1 MNEREMKRIKAQLQT
16 TETIFVI
23 FLILVIVVIGFVIY
37 SKFHEGTIKEKQ
49 REQRAREV
57 IELAHR
63 MSSWPELECS
73 ASGAQQFVCLDRIK
87 LNVLSDFINKSRHTD
102 SQAFNYYYDLLGD
115 SQIIV
120 KEVYPSN
127 TQTYKKDYW
136 RLYNNLGST
145 SHQNIIWVP
154 VNLYNPL
161 SRTYA
166 FGVMEITL
174 YE

>member
-1 MNEREMKRIKAQLQT
+1 MKRTKAQLQT

-23 FLILVIVVIGFVIY
+23 FLILIIIVIGFVVY
-37 SKFHEGTIKEKQ
+37 SKFHQENIEQEQ
-49 REQRAREV
+49 RENRAKQA
-57 IELAHR
+57 IELANR
-63 MSSWPELECS
+63 MSFWPELECS

-120 KEVYPSN
+120 KEAYPSN
-127 TQTYKKDYW
+127 THTYKKDYW
-136 RLYNNLGST
+136 TLYNNPGRT
-145 SHQNIIWVP
+145 KNQNIIWVP

-166 FGVMEITL
+166 FGVMEIIL